1 MERQIL
7 LIAFLLFN
15 AVINASG
22 ADLVSNKIGDIDTTG
37 EELFEIDLLFIGAIL
52 QGPIAEITN
61 QLKSVFNIDLQNI
74 ELMIDDRVISQIVSY
89 FVNPDN
95 VKRMIEDVVP
105 GMDTEKLLVYIE
117 TGCRVL
123 IEIDQRN
130 IFIAVPEVKYLSLGC
145 RLINARQDVEKILK
159 LVGEFQKVAKYISEN
174 EGAYAETSSLL
185 SSDTDNIAELI
196 EDRHLDDPNYVLFE
210 FPRITCDLLSGVQLD
225 QKSAEQYA
233 SEIDLFQSACKVL
246 TKNDVEILDLKFGE
260 TGDDQLRSGS
270 KIFGSSLLTVVLIAI
285 CF

>member
-1 MERQIL
+1 MK
-7 LIAFLLFN
+7 
-15 AVINASG
+15 ASG

-37 EELFEIDLLFIGAIL
+37 GAEELFEIDLLFIGAIL

-233 SEIDLFQSACKVL
+233 TEIDLFQSACKVL

-270 KIFGSSLLTVVLIAI
+270 KIFGSSLLTVVLISI

>member
-1 MERQIL
+1 MK
-7 LIAFLLFN
+7 
-15 AVINASG
+15 ASG
-22 ADLVSNKIGDIDTTG
+22 ADLVSNKLGDIDTTG
-37 EELFEIDLLFIGAIL
+37 EAEGLFEIDLLFIGAIL

-145 RLINARQDVEKILK
+145 RFINARQDIEKILK

-233 SEIDLFQSACKVL
+233 TEIDLFQSACKVL
-246 TKNDVEILDLKFGE
+246 TKNDVEILDLRPLDLGE
-260 TGDDQLRSGS
+260 TEDNQLRSGS